1 MKNQE
6 DELEL
11 EGCGHQ
17 ECGRFDPS
25 GETCLLQEPITSC
38 PDYDYDLG
46 LYVHV
51 AGCGCA
57 RREWE

>member
-1 MKNQE
+1 MNWKLKVAATRNVE
-6 DELEL
+6 DLI
-11 EGCGHQ
+11 Q
-17 ECGRFDPS
+17 R